1 MEPVPSD
8 VPRELD
14 VRGLKCPL
22 PVLKARRA
30 MREVP
35 VGGMLTV
42 ITSDPQAPDDFVHY
56 CMTTGHEIMSSNMTD
71 GEARITMRRVV

>member
-1 MEPVPSD
+1 MAH
-8 VPRELD
+8 ELD

-35 VGGMLTV
+35 VGEMLTV
-42 ITSDPQAPDDFVHY
+42 ITSDPRAPDDFVHF
-56 CMTTGHEIMSSNMTD
+56 CMTTGHQLMNSHMTE
-71 GEARITMRRVV
+71 GEARITIRRTV